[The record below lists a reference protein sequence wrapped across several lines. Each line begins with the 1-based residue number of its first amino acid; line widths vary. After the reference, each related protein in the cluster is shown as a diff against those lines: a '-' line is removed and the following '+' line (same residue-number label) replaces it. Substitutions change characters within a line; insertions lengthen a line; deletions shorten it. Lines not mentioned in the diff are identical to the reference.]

1 MLEQLRTFN
10 FLHCGS
16 DAQLSIGEEQIVTH
30 LIDAEVDGGF
40 DQELI
45 AIVDGEVL
53 DAVATFG
60 ESEAIGAGTT
70 DEDVTTVS
78 AIEEIVLISTIEK
91 ILAGFSF
98 EHVITFPSTTNI
110 VFAVANHFVIA
121 EAALKD
127 VIATFAEDGVIT
139 VVSNKLVILV
149 GANEAIAAV
158 LGFTSLRTISRAID
172 GDGDGL
178 AGVV

>member
-1 MLEQLRTFN
+1 MLEKLRTFN

-16 DAQLSIGEEQIVTH
+16 DALLSIGEEQIVTH

-53 DAVATFG
+53 DAVAAFG

-70 DEDVTTVS
+70 DEDVTTVA

-98 EHVITFPSTTNI
+98 EHVITFSSTTNI
-110 VFAVANHFVIA
+110 VFAVANYFVIA

-127 VIATFAEDGVIT
+127 VIAAFTENGVIT
-139 VVSNKLVILV
+139 FVSNKLVILV
-149 GANEAIAAV
+149 GANKAITAV
-158 LGFTSLRTISRAID
+158 LGYTSLRTISRAID

>member
-1 MLEQLRTFN
+1 MVEQLRTFN

-16 DAQLSIGEEQIVTH
+16 DALLSIGEEQIVTH
-30 LIDAEVDGGF
+30 LIDGEVDGGINPN
-40 DQELI
+40 LI
-45 AIVDGEVL
+45 AIVDGEVF
-53 DAVATFG
+53 DGVAAFG

-70 DEDVTTVS
+70 DENVTTVA

-98 EHVITFPSTTNI
+98 EHVITFSSTTNI
-110 VFAVANHFVIA
+110 VLAVADHKVVA

-127 VIATFAEDGVIT
+127 VIATLSEDGVIT

-149 GANEAIAAV
+149 GSDEAIAAV
-158 LGFTSLRTISRAID
+158 LGFTSLRTISRPTD
-172 GDGDGL
+172 DDSDGL